1 MEVYMFNI
9 FGRKITQIQSSLAH
23 LLSRYTV
30 NDPSTP
36 DLVID
41 AEMPKVGFLK
51 YAVKEMS
58 PTPFS
63 TNEKRAVNC
72 HISIG
77 NCIENV
83 QRHLKTPIKNWSATS
98 LLVVHPAAG
107 TDLNAFYDRR
117 SLKFYYYNFKG
128 KNVYFA
134 DSSDI
139 VTHELGHAM
148 LDAMRPDFWS
158 VQALEVWS
166 FHEAFSDIV
175 AMFNLMSY
183 DVALNKM
190 IVETK
195 GDLSV
200 SNSVSRLAEEVGILI
215 RNVTRDPLH
224 LPNALRDPAVE
235 VFKYEEPA
243 TLPAETSNNK
253 LAAECHSFGRVF
265 SSAWYQIFVRIFKYH
280 VSIGNN
286 PMSAIRTA
294 RDFSFSILAQA
305 IPGSARV
312 VNYYA
317 SMAKSMIVVAQS
329 KNPEYARIM
338 KQVFV
343 EWRILNESEVR
354 TLSGPSWNDMV
365 SQLKKNDIVVKNSKV
380 TSVVIRHEATLKASE
395 LPMVSSL
402 SFKDEFEIEVP
413 SDSYYEFDKTGR
425 LLFEIKP
432 SDEEIKSSAAI
443 CLSSIAKSIGK
454 NGDWFVKNGHLVR
467 QKIS

>member
-1 MEVYMFNI
+1 MFNI
-9 FGRKITQIQSSLAH
+9 FGRKKITQIQSNLAH
-23 LLSRYTV
+23 LLNSYTV

-41 AEMPKVGFLK
+41 AEIPKVGFLK
-51 YAVKEMS
+51 YAVKEMT
-58 PTPFS
+58 PTPFN

-83 QRHLKTPIKNWSATS
+83 QRHLKSPIKNWSATS
-98 LLVVHPAAG
+98 LLQVYPAAG
-107 TDLNAFYDRR
+107 ADLNAFYDRR

-190 IVETK
+190 LIETK

-200 SNSVSRLAEEVGILI
+200 SNSVSRLAEEVGVLI
-215 RNVTRDPLH
+215 RNVTRDPSY

-235 VFKYEEPA
+235 VFKYEDPSG
-243 TLPAETSNNK
+243 LPAETSNNK

-265 SSAWYQIFVRIFKYH
+265 SNAWYQIFVRIFKYH

-286 PMSAIRTA
+286 PTSAIRTA

-317 SMAKSMIVVAQS
+317 SIAKSMIVVAKS
-329 KNPEYARIM
+329 KNPEYASIM
-338 KQVFV
+338 EQVFV

-354 TLSGPSWNDMV
+354 TLSGPSWKDMV
-365 SQLKKNDIVVKNSKV
+365 SQLKKNDLLVKKSKV
-380 TSVVIRHEATLKASE
+380 TSVVIRNEATLKASE

-402 SFKDEFEIEVP
+402 SFKDDFEIEIP
-413 SDSYYEFDKTGR
+413 SDSYYEFDEKGR
-425 LLFEIKP
+425 LSFEMKP

-443 CLSSIAKSIGK
+443 CLNSIAKSIGK
-454 NGDWFVKNGHLVR
+454 NGDWFVENGRLVR

>member
-1 MEVYMFNI
+1 MFNM
-9 FGRKITQIQSSLAH
+9 FGRKKITQIQSNLTH

-30 NDPSTP
+30 NDPTTP
-36 DLVID
+36 DLIID
-41 AEMPKVGFLK
+41 SEIPKVGLLK
-51 YAVKEMS
+51 YAVKDMT
-58 PTPFS
+58 PFPFS

-83 QRHLKTPIKNWSATS
+83 QRHLKSPIKNWSATP
-98 LLVVHPAAG
+98 LLQVYPAAG
-107 TDLNAFYDRR
+107 ADMNAFYDRR
-117 SLKFYYYNFKG
+117 SLRFYYYNFKG

-158 VQALEVWS
+158 VQALEIWS

-190 IVETK
+190 LVETK
-195 GDLSV
+195 GDLLV
-200 SNSVSRLAEEVGILI
+200 SNSVSRLAEEVGVLI
-215 RNVTRDPLH
+215 RSVTGDPAYLC
-224 LPNALRDPAVE
+224 NALRDPAVE
-235 VFKYEEPA
+235 SFKYENPSR
-243 TLPAETSNNK
+243 LPAETSNNK

-265 SSAWYQIFVRIFKYH
+265 SNAWYHMFVRIFNYH
-280 VSIGNN
+280 VSIGNE

-317 SMAKSMIVVAQS
+317 SIAKSMIVVAKS

-338 KQVFV
+338 KQVFI
-343 EWRILNESEVR
+343 EWEILSDSDVR
-354 TLSGPSWNDMV
+354 TLSGPSWKEIV
-365 SQLKKNDIVVKNSKV
+365 SQLKKNDMVVKNSKA
-380 TSVVIRHEATLKASE
+380 TSVVIKNEKTLKVSD

-402 SFKDEFEIEVP
+402 SFNEDFEIEVP
-413 SDSYYEFDKTGR
+413 SDSYYEFDEKGR
-425 LLFEIKP
+425 LSFEIKP
-432 SDEEIKSSAAI
+432 SDDEIKSSAAI
-443 CLSSIAKSIGK
+443 CLGSIAKSIGEK
-454 NGDWFVKNGHLVR
+454 GDWLVENGRLTR

>member
-1 MEVYMFNI
+1 MFNM
-9 FGRKITQIQSSLAH
+9 FGRKKITQIQSSLAH

-41 AEMPKVGFLK
+41 SVVPKIGFLK
-51 YAVKEMS
+51 YAVKDMTTAPS
-58 PTPFS
+58 N

-72 HISIG
+72 YISLG

-83 QRHLKTPIKNWSATS
+83 QKHLKSPLKNWAGTQ
-98 LLVVHPAAG
+98 LLQVYPAAG
-107 TDLNAFYDRR
+107 ADLNAFYDRR
-117 SLKFYYYNFKG
+117 SLRFYYYNFKG
-128 KNVYFA
+128 RNVYFS

-158 VQALEVWS
+158 VQALEIWS

-183 DVALNKM
+183 DIVLNKM
-190 IVETK
+190 LAETK
-195 GDLSV
+195 GNLLV

-215 RNVTRDPLH
+215 RNVTRDPSY

-235 VFKYEEPA
+235 VFKYENPA
-243 TLPAETSNNK
+243 FLPAETSNNK

-265 SSAWYQIFVRIFKYH
+265 SNAWYQIFVRIFNYH
-280 VSIGNN
+280 VSMGSD
-286 PMSAIRTA
+286 PMSAVRTA

-305 IPGSARV
+305 IPNSARV

-317 SMAKSMIVVAQS
+317 SIAKSMIVVAKS
-329 KNPEYARIM
+329 KNPEYAKII

-343 EWRILNESEVR
+343 EWKILSEGEVR
-354 TLSGPSWNDMV
+354 VLSGPSWKELV
-365 SQLKKNDIVVKNSKV
+365 GQLKKNDIVVKNSKA
-380 TSVVIRHEATLKASE
+380 TSVVIRRDATLKVGD
-395 LPMVSSL
+395 LPMVSNLSL
-402 SFKDEFEIEVP
+402 DEDFEIEVP
-413 SDSYYEFDKTGR
+413 TDSYYEFDETGK
-425 LLFEIKP
+425 LAFEIKP
-432 SDEEIKSSAAI
+432 SEDEIKTSAVL
-443 CLSSIAKSIGK
+443 CLGSIARSIGK
-454 NGDWFVKNGHLVR
+454 NGDWSVEDGRLTR

>member
-1 MEVYMFNI
+1 MFNI
-9 FGRKITQIQSSLAH
+9 FGRKKITQIQSSLAH

-41 AEMPKVGFLK
+41 CEIPKVGFLK
-51 YAVKEMS
+51 YAVKDMA
-58 PTPFS
+58 PTPS
-63 TNEKRAVNC
+63 NDNEKRAANC

-77 NCIENV
+77 NCIENI
-83 QRHLKTPIKNWSATS
+83 QKHLKSPIKNWSATPV
-98 LLVVHPAAG
+98 LQVYPAAG
-107 TDLNAFYDRR
+107 PDLNAFYDRR
-117 SLKFYYYNFKG
+117 SLRFYYYNFKG
-128 KNVYFA
+128 KNVYFS

-158 VQALEVWS
+158 VQALEIWS

-190 IVETK
+190 LAETK
-195 GDLSV
+195 GNLTA
-200 SNSVSRLAEEVGILI
+200 SNSVSRLAEEVGVLI
-215 RNVTRDPLH
+215 RNVTRDPSY

-235 VFKYEEPA
+235 VFKYENPSR
-243 TLPAETSNNK
+243 LPKETSNNR

-265 SSAWYQIFVRIFKYH
+265 SNAWYQIFVRMFNYH
-280 VSIGNN
+280 VSIGND

-305 IPGSARV
+305 VPGSARV

-317 SMAKSMIVVAQS
+317 SIAKSMIVVAKS

-343 EWRILNESEVR
+343 EWKIMDEAEVR
-354 TLSGPSWNDMV
+354 TLSGPSWKDIV
-365 SQLKKNDIVVKNSKV
+365 GQLRKNDIVVKNSKA
-380 TSVVIRHEATLKASE
+380 TSVVMRNDATLKVSE
-395 LPMVSSL
+395 LPIISNLSS
-402 SFKDEFEIEVP
+402 KEDFEIEVP
-413 SDSYYEFDKTGR
+413 SDSYYEFDEHGR
-425 LLFEIKP
+425 LTFEIKP
-432 SDEEIKSSAAI
+432 SDEEIKSSAAL
-443 CLSSIAKSIGK
+443 CLESIASSIGK
-454 NGDWFVKNGHLVR
+454 NAEWSVEDGRLMR

>member
-1 MEVYMFNI
+1 MFNM
-9 FGRKITQIQSSLAH
+9 FGRKKITQIRSSLAN

-41 AEMPKVGFLK
+41 SEMPKIGFLK
-51 YAVKEMS
+51 YAVKDMT
-58 PTPFS
+58 PVPFS

-83 QRHLKTPIKNWSATS
+83 QRHLKSPIKNWSATPI
-98 LLVVHPAAG
+98 LQVYPAAG
-107 TDLNAFYDRR
+107 VDLNAFYDRR
-117 SLKFYYYNFKG
+117 SLRFYYYNFKG

-158 VQALEVWS
+158 VQALEIWS

-190 IVETK
+190 LAETK
-195 GDLSV
+195 GDLLA

-215 RNVTRDPLH
+215 RNVTRDPAY

-235 VFKYEEPA
+235 LFKYEDPSK
-243 TLPAETSNNK
+243 LPAEAPNNR

-265 SSAWYQIFVRIFKYH
+265 SNAWYQIFAKMFKYH
-280 VSIGNN
+280 VSIGNH

-294 RDFSFSILAQA
+294 RDFSFAILAQA

-317 SMAKSMIVVAQS
+317 SIAKSMIVVAKS

-338 KQVFV
+338 NQVFL
-343 EWRILNESEVR
+343 EWNILNEAEVK
-354 TLSGPSWNDMV
+354 TLSGPSWKDIV
-365 SQLKKNDIVVKNSKV
+365 SNLKKNDMVIKNSKV
-380 TSVVIRHEATLKASE
+380 TSVVIKNETALKASE
-395 LPMVSSL
+395 LPIVSSL
-402 SFKDEFEIEVP
+402 SFKEDFEIEIP
-413 SDSYYEFDKTGR
+413 SDYYYEFDEKGR
-425 LLFEIKP
+425 LVFEIKP

-443 CLSSIAKSIGK
+443 CLGSIAKSIGK
-454 NGDWFVKNGHLVR
+454 NGYWDVENGRLKR